1 MKHFGTDI
9 IRGIDLYQ
17 SEGARQ
23 FCFPSHTVLSLLRG
37 EMRVRA
43 GEKIFSFAGSGIILI
58 PSGRKTDLFC
68 EQSAV
73 FLLIRISPA
82 FLMEAFTRDRLL
94 TEVISS
100 HELPELL
107 TLVPDLAALVPL
119 FLESAELNRLAVNR
133 LLFTFLER
141 LDHTLGAD
149 APSPDHTVSALQSR
163 QKTVD
168 SYITANIEKQL
179 SLQETAAACGL
190 TPQYLSS
197 FFHKSMNCTFMEYIN
212 RIKAEKA
219 REWLLASDLSP
230 EDVCDAAGFK
240 TYSAFC
246 KSIEACYGSSWQQL
260 QKEHVP
266 SFAGLPAEDIIR
278 EPAAPLCAVPQILP
292 DEENSAEPLL
302 RLQKENIDAKTNPDR
317 LLPDSWRTILNI
329 GSANAVLF
337 DPFQRQ
343 LNDLNRM
350 VSFRYCRMYSLM
362 QLVTVYVSADK
373 TYYGFE
379 LLFQILDSIT
389 AAGLIPFLDLGYRDI
404 PGQRNPVSTFAFDA
418 DPIDVYY
425 EKLLLILPEFLR
437 AASNR
442 YGRSAVENWALEFH
456 FSYQNNR
463 NYTFWQFLSS
473 FRKIEIAARRILP
486 GIRIGGLGFDCAL
499 HPGSLQ
505 SMLEQLQSLGCQMD
519 FISIHVN
526 GLILPK
532 INGSGNYQYTADENE
547 TDRRVSLAAGLTR
560 RYYPSQPIYIT
571 EFGFAHFLNSALND
585 SLFQASFILRF
596 LIANC
601 PKVQGIGY
609 HMLGDLGEPYRPA
622 DREFFGSP
630 GLISTHGLRKPSWY
644 AFSFFSKLGP
654 AVLSAG
660 SSFIV
665 TALSRYSYRILA
677 FHYRHITKPLDQL
690 HEAKD
695 VLAFEEQC
703 AGGGER
709 LQLHF
714 RVKDAIPGQYLV
726 KSLRMKA
733 GGGNLHRL
741 WLREPGSLN
750 FLDDASYVFF
760 REYSLPD
767 VDAETCI
774 VPASGELTA
783 DLLLAPMETV
793 LLIIDRNTL

>member
-230 EDVCDAAGFK
+230 EEVCDAAGFK

-246 KSIEACYGSSWQQL
+246 KSIEARYGSSWQQL
-260 QKEHVP
+260 QKDHVP

-292 DEENSAEPLL
+292 DEENPAEPLL
-302 RLQKENIDAKTNPDR
+302 RLQKENVETETKPDR
-317 LLPDSWRTILNI
+317 VLPDSWRTILNI
-329 GSANAVLF
+329 GSANAILF

-343 LNDLNRM
+343 LNDLNRI

-389 AAGLIPFLDLGYRDI
+389 SAGPTAPSKSTKTAIRPARTPSVLHIMAEMVLKLSSSPLTVPCPPSNPTSSRLPKSSDTCEPPKNSFLKT
-404 PGQRNPVSTFAFDA
+404 NPVSPRPTTYCPHAMIC
-418 DPIDVYY
+418 PTH
-425 EKLLLILPEFLR
+425 
-437 AASNR
+437 SCGN
-442 YGRSAVENWALEFH
+442 
-456 FSYQNNR
+456 
-463 NYTFWQFLSS
+463 
-473 FRKIEIAARRILP
+473 ARRTTVFMRGKALP
-486 GIRIGGLGFDCAL
+486 RKRVAKITLMRN
-499 HPGSLQ
+499 PGTS
-505 SMLEQLQSLGCQMD
+505 
-519 FISIHVN
+519 
-526 GLILPK
+526 
-532 INGSGNYQYTADENE
+532 
-547 TDRRVSLAAGLTR
+547 R
-560 RYYPSQPIYIT
+560 
-571 EFGFAHFLNSALND
+571 
-585 SLFQASFILRF
+585 ASF
-596 LIANC
+596 
-601 PKVQGIGY
+601 
-609 HMLGDLGEPYRPA
+609 
-622 DREFFGSP
+622 
-630 GLISTHGLRKPSWY
+630 T
-644 AFSFFSKLGP
+644 
-654 AVLSAG
+654 
-660 SSFIV
+660 
-665 TALSRYSYRILA
+665 
-677 FHYRHITKPLDQL
+677 
-690 HEAKD
+690 
-695 VLAFEEQC
+695 
-703 AGGGER
+703 
-709 LQLHF
+709 
-714 RVKDAIPGQYLV
+714 
-726 KSLRMKA
+726 
-733 GGGNLHRL
+733 
-741 WLREPGSLN
+741 
-750 FLDDASYVFF
+750 
-760 REYSLPD
+760 
-767 VDAETCI
+767 
-774 VPASGELTA
+774 
-783 DLLLAPMETV
+783 
-793 LLIIDRNTL
+793 

>member
-94 TEVISS
+94 TEVLSS

-302 RLQKENIDAKTNPDR
+302 RNPDMQV
-317 LLPDSWRTILNI
+317 
-329 GSANAVLF
+329 GVAV
-337 DPFQRQ
+337 
-343 LNDLNRM
+343 
-350 VSFRYCRMYSLM
+350 
-362 QLVTVYVSADK
+362 
-373 TYYGFE
+373 
-379 LLFQILDSIT
+379 
-389 AAGLIPFLDLGYRDI
+389 
-404 PGQRNPVSTFAFDA
+404 PGGTLS
-418 DPIDVYY
+418 
-425 EKLLLILPEFLR
+425 LR
-437 AASNR
+437 ALKQHRKDLSHTRFEKSASR
-442 YGRSAVENWALEFH
+442 FDRDLLGLMGAAALDRLC
-456 FSYQNNR
+456 Q
-463 NYTFWQFLSS
+463 LI
-473 FRKIEIAARRILP
+473 RKLVCRCP
-486 GIRIGGLGFDCAL
+486 GPSGIREHMQFG
-499 HPGSLQ
+499 
-505 SMLEQLQSLGCQMD
+505 
-519 FISIHVN
+519 
-526 GLILPK
+526 K
-532 INGSGNYQYTADENE
+532 RTTAQE
-547 TDRRVSLAAGLTR
+547 T
-560 RYYPSQPIYIT
+560 
-571 EFGFAHFLNSALND
+571 
-585 SLFQASFILRF
+585 
-596 LIANC
+596 
-601 PKVQGIGY
+601 
-609 HMLGDLGEPYRPA
+609 
-622 DREFFGSP
+622 
-630 GLISTHGLRKPSWY
+630 
-644 AFSFFSKLGP
+644 
-654 AVLSAG
+654 
-660 SSFIV
+660 
-665 TALSRYSYRILA
+665 
-677 FHYRHITKPLDQL
+677 
-690 HEAKD
+690 
-695 VLAFEEQC
+695 
-703 AGGGER
+703 
-709 LQLHF
+709 
-714 RVKDAIPGQYLV
+714 
-726 KSLRMKA
+726 
-733 GGGNLHRL
+733 
-741 WLREPGSLN
+741 
-750 FLDDASYVFF
+750 
-760 REYSLPD
+760 
-767 VDAETCI
+767 
-774 VPASGELTA
+774 
-783 DLLLAPMETV
+783 
-793 LLIIDRNTL
+793 

>member
-260 QKEHVP
+260 ASER
-266 SFAGLPAEDIIR
+266 S
-278 EPAAPLCAVPQILP
+278 C
-292 DEENSAEPLL
+292 SLL
-302 RLQKENIDAKTNPDR
+302 R
-317 LLPDSWRTILNI
+317 RT
-329 GSANAVLF
+329 A
-337 DPFQRQ
+337 R
-343 LNDLNRM
+343 R
-350 VSFRYCRMYSLM
+350 RYH
-362 QLVTVYVSADK
+362 
-373 TYYGFE
+373 
-379 LLFQILDSIT
+379 
-389 AAGLIPFLDLGYRDI
+389 
-404 PGQRNPVSTFAFDA
+404 PGT
-418 DPIDVYY
+418 
-425 EKLLLILPEFLR
+425 
-437 AASNR
+437 
-442 YGRSAVENWALEFH
+442 GRSSVRCT
-456 FSYQNNR
+456 SDP
-463 NYTFWQFLSS
+463 
-473 FRKIEIAARRILP
+473 AR
-486 GIRIGGLGFDCAL
+486 
-499 HPGSLQ
+499 
-505 SMLEQLQSLGCQMD
+505 
-519 FISIHVN
+519 
-526 GLILPK
+526 
-532 INGSGNYQYTADENE
+532 
-547 TDRRVSLAAGLTR
+547 
-560 RYYPSQPIYIT
+560 
-571 EFGFAHFLNSALND
+571 
-585 SLFQASFILRF
+585 
-596 LIANC
+596 
-601 PKVQGIGY
+601 
-609 HMLGDLGEPYRPA
+609 
-622 DREFFGSP
+622 
-630 GLISTHGLRKPSWY
+630 
-644 AFSFFSKLGP
+644 
-654 AVLSAG
+654 
-660 SSFIV
+660 
-665 TALSRYSYRILA
+665 
-677 FHYRHITKPLDQL
+677 
-690 HEAKD
+690 
-695 VLAFEEQC
+695 
-703 AGGGER
+703 
-709 LQLHF
+709 
-714 RVKDAIPGQYLV
+714 
-726 KSLRMKA
+726 
-733 GGGNLHRL
+733 
-741 WLREPGSLN
+741 
-750 FLDDASYVFF
+750 
-760 REYSLPD
+760 
-767 VDAETCI
+767 
-774 VPASGELTA
+774 
-783 DLLLAPMETV
+783 
-793 LLIIDRNTL
+793 